1 MAEGKVF
8 ANLSPLCPLI
18 VPYFFLFFLFYL
30 LLFFFFQSNSRGR
43 SEGKGKEIE
52 RLILRE
58 RTMEGKED
66 VSPVDGF
73 AIHYRVRN

>member
-1 MAEGKVF
+1 MSIDRSVF
-8 ANLSPLCPLI
+8 FSFFSLLSSSS
-18 VPYFFLFFLFYL
+18 
-30 LLFFFFQSNSRGR
+30 FFFQSNSRGR

>member
-1 MAEGKVF
+1 MSIDRSVF
-8 ANLSPLCPLI
+8 FSFFSLLSSS
-18 VPYFFLFFLFYL
+18 
-30 LLFFFFQSNSRGR
+30 FFFQSNSRER

>member
-1 MAEGKVF
+1 MSIDRSVF
-8 ANLSPLCPLI
+8 FS
-18 VPYFFLFFLFYL
+18 FFSLPSSS
-30 LLFFFFQSNSRGR
+30 FFFFQSNSRGR

>member
-1 MAEGKVF
+1 MSIDRSVF
-8 ANLSPLCPLI
+8 FSFFSLLSSS
-18 VPYFFLFFLFYL
+18 F
-30 LLFFFFQSNSRGR
+30 FFFFQSNSRGR

>member
-18 VPYFFLFFLFYL
+18 VPYFFFLFYL
-30 LLFFFFQSNSRGR
+30 LLFFFQSNSRGR

>member
-8 ANLSPLCPLI
+8 ANLSLLCPLI
-18 VPYFFLFFLFYL
+18 VPYFFFLFYL
-30 LLFFFFQSNSRGR
+30 LLFFFQSNSRGR